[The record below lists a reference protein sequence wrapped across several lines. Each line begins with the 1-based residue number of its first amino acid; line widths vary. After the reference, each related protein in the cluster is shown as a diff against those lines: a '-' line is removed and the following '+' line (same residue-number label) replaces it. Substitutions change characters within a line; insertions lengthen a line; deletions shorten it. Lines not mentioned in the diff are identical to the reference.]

1 MSEVI
6 FLDPKRFA
14 GRPQSESTLTRQPR
28 PRVIVREAHAGLWLV
43 HDENDRKGGCFK
55 NRETAFRF
63 VEDEFGPRAE
73 ILIQPRF
80 PVHPRQRVAHIKHTA
95 SVAHRATAP

>member
-6 FLDPKRFA
+6 YLDPKRFA
-14 GRPQSESTLTRQPR
+14 GRPRSAPALTTETG

-43 HDENDRKGGCFK
+43 HDEDDRKGGCFN

-63 VEDEFGPRAE
+63 VADEFGPRAE

-80 PVHPRQRVAHIKHTA
+80 PVHARQRVAHIKHTA
-95 SVAHRATAP
+95 SLAHRATAR